1 MKVQRNG
8 REFTVEVTADG
19 EGVVSH
25 AGAALL
31 AGTADRIGL
40 TDALSRG
47 PRADARAAAGPTI
60 PAGWCATS
68 R

>member
-25 AGAALL
+25 AGA
-31 AGTADRIGL
+31 
-40 TDALSRG
+40 
-47 PRADARAAAGPTI
+47 PTT
-60 PAGWCATS
+60 PAGLSATS
-68 R
+68 L

>member
-8 REFTVEVTADG
+8 REFTVEVAADG

-31 AGTADRIGL
+31 AEAANRIGL
-40 TDALSRG
+40 HTQE
-47 PRADARAAAGPTI
+47 I
-60 PAGWCATS
+60 AGWNQQCP
-68 R
+68 